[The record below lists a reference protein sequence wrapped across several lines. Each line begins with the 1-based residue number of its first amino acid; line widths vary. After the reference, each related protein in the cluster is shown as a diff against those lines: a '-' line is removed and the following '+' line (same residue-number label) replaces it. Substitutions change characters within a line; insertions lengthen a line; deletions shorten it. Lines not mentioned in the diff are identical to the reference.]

1 MHRVRSAFREDAGS
15 AVAEFAMVGALLTVL
30 TLSVIQLA
38 LALHIRNT
46 VLDAAAEGARFAAL
60 ADSSLSEGAA
70 RSRDLISTAIG
81 PGYAADVTA
90 TYGRGISGIRRRSS
104 PFVRPCRSSD
114 CSDSTAGWRWPVM
127 LQWRRFRRR
136 WCAEDGT
143 ASLEF
148 VTAGMILLLPMVYLV
163 LTMSALQAGSLAVEG
178 AARQAVRVY
187 VQAPDTPAAEGGAE
201 RAIRFA
207 LADYGLD
214 PSAATVSISC
224 SPRSSDC
231 LRRRA
236 TVTITVGVTIGLP
249 LVPPALSIGGPLTI
263 PLRSTATEQVSRF
276 WGAP

>member
-1 MHRVRSAFREDAGS
+1 MQR
-15 AVAEFAMVGALLTVL
+15 
-30 TLSVIQLA
+30 
-38 LALHIRNT
+38 
-46 VLDAAAEGARFAAL
+46 
-60 ADSSLSEGAA
+60 
-70 RSRDLISTAIG
+70 
-81 PGYAADVTA
+81 
-90 TYGRGISGIRRRSS
+90 
-104 PFVRPCRSSD
+104 
-114 CSDSTAGWRWPVM
+114 
-127 LQWRRFRRR
+127 WRRFGS
-136 WCAEDGT
+136 AIADDVGT

-187 VQAPDTPAAEGGAE
+187 VQAPNLRDAEAEAE

-214 PSAATVSISC
+214 PSEASVAISC
-224 SPRSSDC
+224 SPRPADC

-236 TVTITVGVTIGLP
+236 TVTITVGVVVGLP
-249 LVPPALSIGGPLTI
+249 LVPSALTIGGPLTV

>member
-1 MHRVRSAFREDAGS
+1 MQR
-15 AVAEFAMVGALLTVL
+15 
-30 TLSVIQLA
+30 
-38 LALHIRNT
+38 
-46 VLDAAAEGARFAAL
+46 
-60 ADSSLSEGAA
+60 
-70 RSRDLISTAIG
+70 
-81 PGYAADVTA
+81 
-90 TYGRGISGIRRRSS
+90 
-104 PFVRPCRSSD
+104 
-114 CSDSTAGWRWPVM
+114 WR
-127 LQWRRFRRR
+127 LFRRTI
-136 WCAEDGT
+136 AEDVGT

-187 VQAPDTPAAEGGAE
+187 VQAPDTRDAEAEAE

-214 PSAATVSISC
+214 PSEASVAISC
-224 SPRSSDC
+224 SPRPVDC

-236 TVTITVGVTIGLP
+236 TVTITVGISVGLP
-249 LVPPALSIGGPLTI
+249 LVPSAVTIGGPVAV

>member
-1 MHRVRSAFREDAGS
+1 M
-15 AVAEFAMVGALLTVL
+15 
-30 TLSVIQLA
+30 Q
-38 LALHIRNT
+38 
-46 VLDAAAEGARFAAL
+46 
-60 ADSSLSEGAA
+60 
-70 RSRDLISTAIG
+70 
-81 PGYAADVTA
+81 
-90 TYGRGISGIRRRSS
+90 
-104 PFVRPCRSSD
+104 
-114 CSDSTAGWRWPVM
+114 W
-127 LQWRRFRRR
+127 WRRFGR
-136 WCAEDGT
+136 AIADDVGT

-187 VQAPDTPAAEGGAE
+187 VQAPNSRDAEAEAE

-214 PSAATVSISC
+214 PSKASVAISC
-224 SPRSSDC
+224 SPRPADC

-236 TVTITVGVTIGLP
+236 TVTITVGVVVGLP
-249 LVPPALSIGGPLTI
+249 LVPSALSIGGSLTV

>member
-1 MHRVRSAFREDAGS
+1 M
-15 AVAEFAMVGALLTVL
+15 
-30 TLSVIQLA
+30 
-38 LALHIRNT
+38 
-46 VLDAAAEGARFAAL
+46 
-60 ADSSLSEGAA
+60 
-70 RSRDLISTAIG
+70 
-81 PGYAADVTA
+81 
-90 TYGRGISGIRRRSS
+90 RR
-104 PFVRPCRSSD
+104 
-114 CSDSTAGWRWPVM
+114 
-127 LQWRRFRRR
+127 WRRFRDRVG
-136 WCAEDGT
+136 AEDGT

-187 VQAPDTPAAEGGAE
+187 VQAADTRSAETEAD

-214 PSAATVSISC
+214 PSRVSVAISC
-224 SPRSSDC
+224 SPRPADC

-236 TVTITVGVTIGLP
+236 TVTITVGISVALP
-249 LVPPALSIGGPLTI
+249 LVPPALSDGGPLTV